1 MYFKSIQGDLKNV
14 AYILCNGYSLLFRE
28 KKYITFSMLKYL
40 YFEIFSHR
48 FKNLKQYEN
57 I

>member
-1 MYFKSIQGDLKNV
+1 MYFKSIQGDVKNV
-14 AYILCNGYSLLFRE
+14 AYILCNGYSLLFR
-28 KKYITFSMLKYL
+28 KKTYITFSMLKYL
-40 YFEIFSHR
+40 YFEIFCHR